1 MTIPLLPMAVVVVEP
16 FPKIPLVGRLVPE
29 GPILQ
34 FETVLLSLPL
44 AVTASLAKNIFP
56 PLVAT
61 APENA
66 PLTEQLVIVLPVAPP
81 IKRMVE
87 VSAVAETVVFS
98 MISELPPVFK
108 PLIVTLSA
116 PLKSMSGNPAVTAPE
131 IVLAPLGTI
140 EIEVYEDEPVPL
152 ALSIAPPTG
161 SLVLLTMTIEISP
174 VCVPALM
181 AAKAEAKF
189 T

>member
-1 MTIPLLPMAVVVVEP
+1 MAVVVIEP

-44 AVTASLAKNIFP
+44 AVTASLAKYIFP
-56 PLVAT
+56 PLVVAT
-61 APENA
+61 GPENA

-81 IKRMVE
+81 TKRMVE

-116 PLKSMSGNPAVTAPE
+116 PLKSISGKPPVAAPKM
-131 IVLAPLGTI
+131 VLAPLGVI
-140 EIEVYEDEPVPL
+140 EIEV
-152 ALSIAPPTG
+152 
-161 SLVLLTMTIEISP
+161 
-174 VCVPALM
+174 
-181 AAKAEAKF
+181 
-189 T
+189 